1 MIETTK
7 QIKVINTGGFNMQF
21 YKFEGFTVDDNWSEE
36 NDSRRVMNEKIR
48 KISMKTTS
56 FNLKL
61 NDRAFIFVKEAFSD
75 VISIGII
82 VNNYPDISKLTV
94 KYLKEI
100 EIELKDTNLEEITLD
115 SLRHMLR
122 DAYSDEFPRC

>member
-48 KISMKTTS
+48 KISMK
-56 FNLKL
+56 
-61 NDRAFIFVKEAFSD
+61 
-75 VISIGII
+75 
-82 VNNYPDISKLTV
+82 
-94 KYLKEI
+94 
-100 EIELKDTNLEEITLD
+100 
-115 SLRHMLR
+115 
-122 DAYSDEFPRC
+122 